1 MKLRYMRRRSRGGGR
16 RLGARALE
24 TAAAAAEGD
33 PLSGVAN
40 LFDVA
45 MVFALGLLVMI
56 LLYYGLSE
64 LLTESNLTIV
74 KNPGQ
79 KNMEVIIKEGREIK
93 RLNASEELI
102 QTEVVAEV
110 GRIYRTKDGS
120 LIYVPA
126 NVSVAP

>member
-1 MKLRYMRRRSRGGGR
+1 MGGGH

-24 TAAAAAEGD
+24 AAAAEGD

>member
-1 MKLRYMRRRSRGGGR
+1 MKLRYMRRRSRGGGH

-24 TAAAAAEGD
+24 TAAAEGD

-93 RLNASEELI
+93 RLNASEKLI